1 VCLSEPRRFGA
12 WASVLYATSVLLCI
26 LISFFAAVPTLPKS
40 RKPFMQALWY
50 VGLVG
55 FAPAT
60 AAFFLLSHL
69 ELMSDPYVDYLENVA
84 LLLSATV
91 LLSLW
96 VGAADSVGSLGL
108 QPLKDGGCQTWAP
121 PAFLLATITFF
132 LVVYNLTHIIGTV
145 EQSVEQDLSFCL
157 QVIYWVLV
165 VLWVASC
172 IRVLVTGP
180 GQPGDATEG
189 GPQTNSKSL
198 LFCTACKARKPHRCR
213 HCTKCSTCVLRMD
226 HHCPWLRQC
235 IGFGNYKFFV
245 TFIVYS
251 AVALIFKAVT
261 MLLFMIRAFQI
272 DVSFCTRLWLLS
284 AEVLMIALG
293 GTMVAFAGFH
303 LFLVSR
309 GMTTIEY
316 LTRNEKNDKK
326 LNFDQGL
333 VGNVQASLGSNPM
346 CWLLPACPPSG
357 DGCTFPY
364 TVVPSEDAH
373 LVPAPKRD
381 LAISGTEDARQSLRG
396 NSRVSDTVGNNRVSQ
411 PCIESTAEPT
421 CIEQQQDGCVAAE
434 TAGEDHLDDV

>member
-1 VCLSEPRRFGA
+1 
-12 WASVLYATSVLLCI
+12 
-26 LISFFAAVPTLPKS
+26 
-40 RKPFMQALWY
+40 
-50 VGLVG
+50 
-55 FAPAT
+55 
-60 AAFFLLSHL
+60 
-69 ELMSDPYVDYLENVA
+69 MSDPYADYLENVA

-96 VGAADSVGSLGL
+96 VGAADYVGSLGL

-145 EQSVEQDLSFCL
+145 EQSVEQDLSPSL
-157 QVIYWVLV
+157 QVIYGVLV

-172 IRVLVTGP
+172 VRVLVTGP

-189 GPQTNSKSL
+189 GRQ
-198 LFCTACKARKPHRCR
+198 
-213 HCTKCSTCVLRMD
+213 VLRD
-226 HHCPWLRQC
+226 LHR
-235 IGFGNYKFFV
+235 
-245 TFIVYS
+245 
-251 AVALIFKAVT
+251 
-261 MLLFMIRAFQI
+261 LL
-272 DVSFCTRLWLLS
+272 C
-284 AEVLMIALG
+284 
-293 GTMVAFAGFH
+293 
-303 LFLVSR
+303 
-309 GMTTIEY
+309 MTTIEY

-346 CWLLPACPPSG
+346 CWLIPACPPSG

-396 NSRVSDTVGNNRVSQ
+396 NSRVSDTAGNNRVSQ